1 MRDRPRIFDDVTGLA
16 GGAFSAL
23 TGLREELKALV
34 QNRVDE
40 FLNALELV
48 RREEFD
54 AMMQMASHCRMET
67 ERLAQQVKLLEEQ
80 LNATDKDVSSA
91 PKKSLHRPET
101 SGPSKQP

>member
-1 MRDRPRIFDDVTGLA
+1 MRDRPRIFDDMSGLV

-40 FLNALELV
+40 FLARLEVV

-54 AMMQMASHCRMET
+54 AMVQMASHSRMET
-67 ERLAQQVKLLEEQ
+67 ERLAQQVKLLQ
-80 LNATDKDVSSA
+80 DCLNAAESRIPA
-91 PKKSLHRPET
+91 T
-101 SGPSKQP
+101 SK

>member
-1 MRDRPRIFDDVTGLA
+1 MRDRPRIFDDVSGLA

-40 FLNALELV
+40 FLARLEVV

-54 AMMQMASHCRMET
+54 AMVQMASHSRMET
-67 ERLAQQVKLLEEQ
+67 ERLAQQVKLLEER
-80 LNATDKDVSSA
+80 LNAGEPHGSTAS
-91 PKKSLHRPET
+91 KKKPASP
-101 SGPSKQP
+101 

>member
-1 MRDRPRIFDDVTGLA
+1 MRDRPRIFDDMSGLA

-40 FLNALELV
+40 FLARLEVV

-54 AMMQMASHCRMET
+54 AMVQMASHSRMET
-67 ERLAQQVKLLEEQ
+67 ERLARQVKLLEER
-80 LNATDKDVSSA
+80 LNAAEPHGAAA
-91 PKKSLHRPET
+91 PKRK
-101 SGPSKQP
+101 PSSP

>member
-1 MRDRPRIFDDVTGLA
+1 MRDRPRIFDDMSGLA

-40 FLNALELV
+40 FLARLEVV

-54 AMMQMASHCRMET
+54 AMVQMASHSRMET
-67 ERLAQQVKLLEEQ
+67 ERLAQQVKLLQ
-80 LNATDKDVSSA
+80 DRLNAGEAHNPST
-91 PKKSLHRPET
+91 PKKKPASP
-101 SGPSKQP
+101 